1 MMRIA
6 PKWPIRELTIR
17 KFKVRMKRCPV
28 WQSLVTAHMKRAIR
42 VLRATCLLSLYT
54 PYVFSQAHCE
64 LASNVHG
71 LSWSRRV
78 CSFPEPATLSDN
90 SSARLPSSI
99 NQPRRIVQS
108 NSQYLSISRHRK
120 FLLQI
125 PEGLGGFA
133 TSLGGSSDSY
143 DNRYYRGSKGGTT
156 TRP

>member
-1 MMRIA
+1 MSGMAIS
-6 PKWPIRELTIR
+6 
-17 KFKVRMKRCPV
+17 CDG
-28 WQSLVTAHMKRAIR
+28 AHEACHPRPPRYLFVVA
-42 VLRATCLLSLYT
+42 LHYT